1 MNKSNKYFKFSKCI
15 FSAGTLGILISISYI
30 LDGGGYNPIV
40 TVVGFILPFMSIIL
54 GLIFAFIGFFTK
66 D

>member
-1 MNKSNKYFKFSKCI
+1 MKRSAKFFELSKCF
-15 FSAGTLGILISISYI
+15 FSAGTIGILIQIYSS
-30 LDGGGYNPIV
+30 LEGGGYNPIL
-40 TVVGFILPFMSIIL
+40 TVFGFILPFMSIIL